1 MAIRV
6 DIDDNKLSNFS
17 NDAQDT
23 LKLQLEKYAN
33 DIIKE
38 SNLIEEG
45 LREDEASTE
54 ITSSFVI
61 QAVRKNRTS
70 RPKKAHKHLFKV
82 KVVSFVSVFIS
93 GALLDFQELQGSMG
107 KLIAFIIFFV
117 IASVSTVLQFSWE
130 ERE

>member
-1 MAIRV
+1 MAIHV
-6 DIDDNKLSNFS
+6 DIEDNKLSNFS
-17 NDAQDT
+17 NDAKDT
-23 LKLQLEKYAN
+23 LKLQIEKYAN

-61 QAVRKNRTS
+61 QAVRKNRIS
-70 RPKKAHKHLFKV
+70 RPHNAHKHLFKA
-82 KVVSFVSVFIS
+82 KVVSFISVFIS
-93 GALLDFQELQGSMG
+93 GALLDFQELQSSMG

>member
-61 QAVRKNRTS
+61 QAVRKSRTS

>member
-1 MAIRV
+1 MAIRM
-6 DIDDNKLSNFS
+6 DIDDNKLNNFS

-38 SNLIEEG
+38 SNLIAEG

-61 QAVRKNRTS
+61 QAVRKSRTS
-70 RPKKAHKHLFKV
+70 RPQKAHKHLLKV

-107 KLIAFIIFFV
+107 KLIAFIVFFV

-130 ERE
+130 ERQ